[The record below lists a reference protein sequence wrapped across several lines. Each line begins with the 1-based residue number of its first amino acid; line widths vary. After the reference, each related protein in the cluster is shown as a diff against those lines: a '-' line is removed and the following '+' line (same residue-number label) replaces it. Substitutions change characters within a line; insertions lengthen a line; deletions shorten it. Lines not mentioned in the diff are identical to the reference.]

1 MELALTAGQ
10 VTFGQGLLEHL
21 GIAPNGKISV
31 THAPGGHLDIAAAGH
46 RSNTKEM
53 QALLTRAVRA
63 YCAKR
68 KSNTDEMLAQPR
80 SSPSTAEQKDSTD
93 EMLAQLKAL
102 NDAYKG
108 EKIHLTI
115 EEIQKGIEEAYVA
128 RGLRGLE

>member
-10 VTFGQGLLEHL
+10 VTFGQGLLEYL
-21 GIAPNGKISV
+21 GITPNGTISV
-31 THAPGGHLDIAAAGH
+31 THAPGGHLDIAAAG
-46 RSNTKEM
+46 
-53 QALLTRAVRA
+53 
-63 YCAKR
+63 
-68 KSNTDEMLAQPR
+68 
-80 SSPSTAEQKDSTD
+80 QKDSTD

-128 RGLRGLE
+128 HGMRGLE